1 MLEEMDF
8 FVESTNLPMFFR
20 VKPAKGYRYLQIARS
35 VRRGK
40 TVRQEIIA
48 TLGRLDVLQETGQL
62 ESLLRSG
69 LRYARKVK
77 VLDAHAA
84 GETEAVSISKIGP
97 DLVFGRLW
105 KSMGLEDIIRGLAGE
120 GKHKFDLERV
130 VYLTVLHRLF
140 ASGSD
145 RAAEVWKE
153 NYRIPGTD
161 ELWLHQ
167 LYRTMG
173 WLGEELEPGLRGAP
187 RCTKDLIEEALFDRS
202 RDLFSEVGL
211 VFFDTTSIYFE
222 GQGGQSIG
230 RHGHSKDHRPDLRQ
244 MIVGIALDAEGRPIC
259 CEMWPGNTTDVKS
272 LVPVVER
279 MRAKFRV
286 REVCVVA
293 DRGFVS
299 EATVAALGKMDP
311 PVHYVLGARMRR
323 TKEVGEVVLKSRA
336 PWQEVTSER
345 NNPKD
350 PAPLK
355 VKDVEVDGRR
365 YVVCLNEEEKRKDAH
380 DRAAIIESLH
390 KALKGGDK
398 SLVGN
403 KGFRRFLKA
412 GGRGHFTVDEKQ
424 IREDERYDG
433 IFVLRTDTDHDAET
447 VAQVYKTL
455 WMVEDTFRT
464 AKSILETR
472 PIYHKCDETIRG
484 HVFCSFLAL
493 CLKRELEIQMD
504 EKGLQAEWAE
514 IIRGLDNLQQ
524 VELTLQGS
532 RFLLRSEIKGHA
544 SQAIRAAEVAMPPV
558 LQEIT

>member
-1 MLEEMDF
+1 
-8 FVESTNLPMFFR
+8 MFFR

-48 TLGRLDVLQETGQL
+48 TLGRLDLLQESGQL
-62 ESLLRSG
+62 DSLLRSG

-84 GETEAVSISKIGP
+84 GETEPICFCRIGP

-105 KSMGLEDIIRGLAGE
+105 KTMGLGEIISEVASKRRHE
-120 GKHKFDLERV
+120 FDLERA

-153 NYRIPGTD
+153 NYRIPGT
-161 ELWLHQ
+161 EALCLHQ

-173 WLGEELEPGLRGAP
+173 WLGEEIGEGLMGSP
-187 RCTKDLIEEALFDRS
+187 RCTKELIEEALFDRG

-222 GQGGQSIG
+222 GQGGESIG
-230 RHGHSKDHRPDLRQ
+230 QYGHSKDHRPDLRQ
-244 MIVGIALDAEGRPIC
+244 MIVGIALDVEGRPIC

-272 LVPVVER
+272 LIPVIER

-299 EATVAALGKMDP
+299 EATIRAMEEMEP
-311 PVHYVLGARMRR
+311 PVHYVIGVRMRR
-323 TKEVGEVVLKSRA
+323 CKEVAEVVLKNRS
-336 PWQEVTSER
+336 PWQEVTAER
-345 NNPKD
+345 VRSKD

-355 VKDVEVDGRR
+355 VKDLKVESRR
-365 YVVCLNEEEKRKDAH
+365 YVVCLNEEERRKDAH
-380 DRAAIIESLH
+380 DRAAILESLE
-390 KALKGGDK
+390 KALQEGDK

-403 KGFRRFLKA
+403 KGFRRFLKS
-412 GGRGHFTVDEKQ
+412 GGRGHFAIDHKQ
-424 IREDERYDG
+424 VEQDAKYDG

-447 VAQVYKTL
+447 VAHVYKTL
-455 WMVEDTFRT
+455 WLVEDTFRT
-464 AKSILETR
+464 AKSIMDTR
-472 PIYHKCDETIRG
+472 PIYHKCDATIRG

-493 CLKRELEIQMD
+493 CLKRELELRLE
-504 EKGLQAEWAE
+504 EKGLKAEWSE

-524 VELTLQGS
+524 AELLLQGS
-532 RFLLRSEIKGHA
+532 RFLLRGQVTGNA
-544 SQAIRAAEVAMPPV
+544 SQALRAAEVAMPPV
-558 LQEIT
+558 LQEIA

>member
-1 MLEEMDF
+1 M
-8 FVESTNLPMFFR
+8 ESIVFAVFFR

-48 TLGRLDVLQETGQL
+48 TLGRLDVLQESGQL
-62 ESLLRSG
+62 DSLLRSG
-69 LRYARKVK
+69 LRFARRVK

-84 GETEAVSISKIGP
+84 GETEPVSIRKIGP
-97 DLVFGRLW
+97 ELVFGRLW
-105 KSMGLEDIIRGLAGE
+105 QSMGLAEIVAGLAAKR
-120 GKHKFDLERV
+120 KHSFDLERA

-153 NYRIPGTD
+153 NYRIPGTED
-161 ELWLHQ
+161 LCLHQ

-173 WLGEELEPGLRGAP
+173 WLGEELGQGLMGSP
-187 RCTKDLIEEALFDRS
+187 RCTKDLIEEALFDRG

-230 RHGHSKDHRPDLRQ
+230 QYGHSKDHRPDLRQ
-244 MIVGIALDAEGRPIC
+244 MIVGIALDVEGRPIC

-272 LVPVVER
+272 LVPVIER

-299 EATVAALGKMDP
+299 EATIQAMESMEP
-311 PVHYVLGARMRR
+311 PVHYVIGVRMRR
-323 TKEVGEVVLKSRA
+323 SKEVGEVVLRKRS
-336 PWQEVTSER
+336 PWQEVTPER
-345 NNPKD
+345 VRSKD

-355 VKDVEVDGRR
+355 VKDLEVEGRR

-380 DRAAIIESLH
+380 DRAAILESLQ
-390 KALKGGDK
+390 KALQGGDK

-403 KGFRRFLKA
+403 KGFRRFLQTH
-412 GGRGHFTVDEKQ
+412 GRGHFAIDEKQ
-424 IREDERYDG
+424 VREDAKYDG
-433 IFVLRTDTDHDAET
+433 LFVLRTDTDHDAET
-447 VAQVYKTL
+447 VAHIYKTL

-464 AKSILETR
+464 AKSILDTR

-493 CLKRELEIQMD
+493 CLKRELELRL
-504 EKGLQAEWAE
+504 EAKGLEAEWAE

-524 VELTLQGS
+524 VELLLQGS
-532 RFLLRSEIKGHA
+532 RFLLRGQMSGDA
-544 SQAIRAAEVAMPPV
+544 SQALRAAEVAVPPV
-558 LQEIT
+558 LQEIS

>member
-1 MLEEMDF
+1 M
-8 FVESTNLPMFFR
+8 ESTESAMFFR

-48 TLGRLDVLQETGQL
+48 TLGRLDVLQDSGQL
-62 ESLLRSG
+62 DSLLRSG
-69 LRYARKVK
+69 LRFARKVK

-84 GETEAVSISKIGP
+84 GEIKPVSISKIGP

-105 KSMGLEDIIRGLAGE
+105 EAMGFSEILRGLAARR
-120 GKHKFDLERV
+120 KHEFDLERA

-153 NYRIPGTD
+153 NYRLAGAEDI
-161 ELWLHQ
+161 WLHQ

-173 WLGEELEPGLRGAP
+173 WLGEEIGEGVMGTP
-187 RCTKDLIEEALFDRS
+187 RCTKDLIEEALFDRG

-222 GQGGQSIG
+222 GRGGESIG
-230 RHGHSKDHRPDLRQ
+230 QHGHSKDHRPDLRQ
-244 MIVGIALDAEGRPIC
+244 MIVGIALDGDGRPIC

-272 LVPVVER
+272 LVPVIER

-299 EATVAALGKMDP
+299 AATIAAMEEMEP
-311 PVHYVLGARMRR
+311 PVHYVIGVRMRR
-323 TKEVGEVVLKSRA
+323 SKEVGEVVLKNRSA
-336 PWQEVTSER
+336 WQEVTPER
-345 NNPKD
+345 TRPKD

-355 VKDVEVDGRR
+355 VKDLKVEGRR

-380 DRAAIIESLH
+380 DRAAILESLG
-390 KALKGGDK
+390 KALQGGDK

-403 KGFRRFLKA
+403 KGFRRFLKTE
-412 GGRGHFTVDEKQ
+412 GRGHFAIDEKQ
-424 IREDERYDG
+424 VREDERYDG

-447 VAQVYKTL
+447 VANIYKTL

-464 AKSILETR
+464 AKSILDTR

-493 CLKRELEIQMD
+493 CLKRELELRL
-504 EKGLQAEWAE
+504 ESKGLKAEWAE

-524 VELTLQGS
+524 VELHLQGS
-532 RFLLRSEIKGHA
+532 RFLMRSDITGHA
-544 SQAIRAAEVAMPPV
+544 SQAVRAAEVALPPV
-558 LQEIT
+558 LQEIP

>member
-1 MLEEMDF
+1 
-8 FVESTNLPMFFR
+8 MFFR

-48 TLGRLDVLQETGQL
+48 TLGRLDVLQDSGQL
-62 ESLLRSG
+62 DSLLRSG
-69 LRYARKVK
+69 LRFARKVK

-84 GETEAVSISKIGP
+84 GEIKPVSISKIGP

-105 KSMGLEDIIRGLAGE
+105 EAMGFSEILRGLAARR
-120 GKHKFDLERV
+120 KHEFDLERA

-153 NYRIPGTD
+153 NYRLAGAEDI
-161 ELWLHQ
+161 WLHQ

-173 WLGEELEPGLRGAP
+173 WLGEKIGEGLMGTP
-187 RCTKDLIEEALFDRS
+187 RCTKDLIEEALFDRG

-222 GQGGQSIG
+222 GRGGESIG
-230 RHGHSKDHRPDLRQ
+230 QHGHSKDHRPDLRQ
-244 MIVGIALDAEGRPIC
+244 MIVGIALDVDGRPIC

-272 LVPVVER
+272 LVPVIER

-299 EATVAALGKMDP
+299 AATIAAMEEMEP
-311 PVHYVLGARMRR
+311 PVHYVIGVRMRR
-323 TKEVGEVVLKSRA
+323 SKEVGEVVLKNRSA
-336 PWQEVTSER
+336 WQEVTPER
-345 NNPKD
+345 TRPKD

-355 VKDVEVDGRR
+355 VKDLKVEGRR

-380 DRAAIIESLH
+380 DRAAILESLG
-390 KALKGGDK
+390 KALQGGDK

-403 KGFRRFLKA
+403 KGFRRFLKTE
-412 GGRGHFTVDEKQ
+412 GRGHFAIDEKQ
-424 IREDERYDG
+424 VREDERYDG

-447 VAQVYKTL
+447 VANIYKTL

-464 AKSILETR
+464 AKSILDTR

-493 CLKRELEIQMD
+493 CLKRELELRL
-504 EKGLQAEWAE
+504 ESKGLKAEWAE

-524 VELTLQGS
+524 VELHLQSS
-532 RFLLRSEIKGHA
+532 RFLMRSDITGHA
-544 SQAIRAAEVAMPPV
+544 SQAVRAAEVALPPV
-558 LQEIT
+558 LQEIP

>member
-1 MLEEMDF
+1 
-8 FVESTNLPMFFR
+8 MFFR

-35 VRRGK
+35 VRQGK

-48 TLGRLDVLQETGQL
+48 TLGRLDVLQESGQL
-62 ESLLRSG
+62 DSLLRSG
-69 LRYARKVK
+69 LRFARKVK

-84 GETEAVSISKIGP
+84 GETPPVSIRRIGP

-105 KSMGLEDIIRGLAGE
+105 KSMGFQEIIGGLAAKRRHE
-120 GKHKFDLERV
+120 FDLERA

-145 RAAEVWKE
+145 RAAEAWKE
-153 NYRIPGTD
+153 NYRIPGTE

-167 LYRTMG
+167 LYRAMG
-173 WLGEELEPGLRGAP
+173 WLGEEIGPGLMGNP
-187 RCTKDLIEEALFDRS
+187 RCTKDVIEENLFDRG

-222 GQGGQSIG
+222 GQGGENLG
-230 RHGHSKDHRPDLRQ
+230 RHGHSKDHRPDLHQ
-244 MIVGIALDAEGRPIC
+244 MIVGIALDVEGRPIC

-286 REVCVVA
+286 REICVVA

-299 EATVAALGKMDP
+299 EATLEALGKMDP
-311 PVHYVLGARMRR
+311 PVHYVIGVRMRR
-323 TKEVGEVVLKSRA
+323 TKEVGDVVLKSRK
-336 PWQEVTSER
+336 PWKEVTPER
-345 NNPKD
+345 VRAKD

-355 VKDVEVDGRR
+355 VKEVEVEGRR

-380 DRAAIIESLH
+380 DRAAIVESLR
-390 KALKGGDK
+390 KALTSGDK

-403 KGFRRFLKA
+403 KGFRRFLKS
-412 GGRGHFTVDEKQ
+412 GGGSHFAVDEKQ
-424 IREDERYDG
+424 ITQDERYDG
-433 IFVLRTDTDHDAET
+433 LFVLRTDTDHDAET
-447 VAQVYKTL
+447 VANIYKTL

-472 PIYHKCDETIRG
+472 PIYHKCDATIRG

-493 CLKRELEIQMD
+493 CLKRELEIRLE
-504 EKGLQAEWAE
+504 EKGLEAEWAE
-514 IIRGLDNLQQ
+514 IISGLDHLQQ
-524 VELTLQGS
+524 VEILLQGS
-532 RFLLRSEIKGHA
+532 RFRLRSETKGHS
-544 SQAIRAAEVAMPPV
+544 SQAIRAACVALPPV
-558 LQEIT
+558 IQEVP

>member
-1 MLEEMDF
+1 
-8 FVESTNLPMFFR
+8 MFFR

-40 TVRQEIIA
+40 MVRQEIIA
-48 TLGRLDVLQETGQL
+48 TLGRLDVLQQSGQL
-62 ESLLRSG
+62 DSLLRSG
-69 LRYARKVK
+69 LRFCKKIK

-84 GETEAVSISKIGP
+84 GETEPVSIRKIGP

-105 KSMGLEDIIRGLAGE
+105 KSMGFEEILRGLAG
-120 GKHKFDLERV
+120 KRRHRFDLERA

-140 ASGSD
+140 VSGSD

-153 NYRIPGTD
+153 NYIVPGTD
-161 ELWLHQ
+161 EIWLHQ

-173 WLGEELEPGLRGAP
+173 WLGEKIGEGILGCP
-187 RCTKDLIEEALFDRS
+187 RCTKDLIEEALFDRG

-222 GQGGQSIG
+222 GAGGETLG
-230 RHGHSKDHRPDLRQ
+230 RHGHSKDHRPDLHQ
-244 MIVGIALDAEGRPIC
+244 MVVGIALDVEGRPLC
-259 CEMWPGNTTDVKS
+259 CEMWPGNTSDAKS
-272 LVPVVER
+272 LVPVIER

-299 EATVAALGKMDP
+299 EATLEALGKMDP
-311 PVHYVLGARMRR
+311 PVHYVIGVRMRR
-323 TKEVGEVVLKSRA
+323 TKEIGEVVLKSRK
-336 PWQEVTSER
+336 PWQTITPER
-345 NNPKD
+345 VRVKD

-355 VKDVEVDGRR
+355 VKEVEVEGRR
-365 YVVCLNEEEKRKDAH
+365 YVICLNEEEKRKDAH
-380 DRAAIIESLH
+380 DRAAIVESLG
-390 KALKGGDK
+390 KALKSGDK

-403 KGFRRFLKA
+403 KGFRRFLKTE
-412 GGRGHFTVDEKQ
+412 GGSHFAIDEKQ
-424 IREDERYDG
+424 IAADERYDG
-433 IFVLRTDTDHDAET
+433 LFVLRTDTDHDAET
-447 VAQVYKTL
+447 VANVYKTL

-493 CLKRELEIQMD
+493 CLKRELELRLE
-504 EKGLQAEWAE
+504 EKGLDAEWAE

-524 VELTLQGS
+524 VELLLQGS
-532 RFLLRSEIKGHA
+532 RFLLRSEMSGHA
-544 SQAIRAAEVAMPPV
+544 SQAIRS
-558 LQEIT
+558 LTR